1 MGKVIVGMTMS
12 LDGFINDQHGSVAAL
27 YADFEAL
34 QDSEP
39 MREAIRDTGA
49 AVMGAN
55 TFRMAEDPDLYA
67 DNYEF
72 QVPIFVVTH
81 TAPDK
86 HPRQNDNLT
95 FTFVTDGLA
104 SALAQAK
111 AAAGERD
118 VTVVGGASTI
128 QQIIW
133 AGLFD
138 ELHVDVMPVLL
149 GGGVKLFEGVG
160 GAAIQLER
168 VKVIELP
175 DGRTHLRYRGNG
187 PAVPLAAPKQ
197 ETQPHGY

>member
-12 LDGFINDQHGSVAAL
+12 LDGYINDAQGRVDAL
-27 YADFEAL
+27 YADFETL
-34 QDSEP
+34 QASEP
-39 MREAIRDTGA
+39 MQEAIRSTGA
-49 AVMGAN
+49 VVMGWN

-95 FTFVTDGLA
+95 FTFVTEGLA

-118 VTVVGGASTI
+118 VTVVGGASI
-128 QQIIW
+128 VRQCIR

-149 GGGVKLFEGVG
+149 GGGVRLFEGVG

-168 VKVIELP
+168 IKVLELP
-175 DGRTHLRYRGNG
+175 GGRTHLRYRGDG
-187 PAVPLAAPKQ
+187 TAVPLAAPNQ
-197 ETQPHGY
+197 ETQPDEY

>member
-12 LDGFINDQHGSVAAL
+12 LDGYINDAQGRVDAL
-27 YADFEAL
+27 YADLETL
-34 QDSEP
+34 QASEP
-39 MREAIRDTGA
+39 MQEAIRDTGA
-49 AVMGAN
+49 VVMGWN

-111 AAAGERD
+111 ATAGERD
-118 VTVVGGASTI
+118 VTVVGGASI
-128 QQIIW
+128 VQQCIR

-149 GGGVKLFEGVG
+149 GGGVRLFEGVG
-160 GAAIQLER
+160 VVELER
-168 VKVIELP
+168 MKVVELP
-175 DGRTHLRYRGNG
+175 GGRVHLRFQAGGLNHDG
-187 PAVPLAAPKQ
+187 
-197 ETQPHGY
+197 